1 MKRNQYTYAVYAR
14 ATRRRSTVC
23 IRNIPEAYPCVLPSY
38 RFEIGDFE
46 IKDESAERSLGLS
59 GVYLPPRK
67 VQNVPKDETK
77 VHIISIRAKKKREK
91 FAFKQNFLPK
101 DFPESGISKAWEYPN
116 LTSKPISKL
125 PSPRNQVGVFQQGCT
140 CFSGMLWVWEK

>member
-59 GVYLPPRK
+59 GVYLPSRK
-67 VQNVPKDETK
+67 VQNVPKDETMI
-77 VHIISIRAKKKREK
+77 HIISLRAKEKRKK
-91 FAFKQNFLPK
+91 FA
-101 DFPESGISKAWEYPN
+101 SKGCFSTA
-116 LTSKPISKL
+116 
-125 PSPRNQVGVFQQGCT
+125 SPRICRETHIPRLLHPGVTEFIPGSPYYAHPGVRTLETQV
-140 CFSGMLWVWEK
+140 FSGSSVL